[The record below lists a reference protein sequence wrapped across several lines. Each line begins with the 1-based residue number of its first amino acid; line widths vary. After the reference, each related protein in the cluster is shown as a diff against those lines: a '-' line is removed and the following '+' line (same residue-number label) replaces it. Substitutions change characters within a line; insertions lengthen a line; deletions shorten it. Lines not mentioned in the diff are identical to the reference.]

1 MKLPFFFVIY
11 EVMHSSKNSG
21 NSSAQSLQPGFWF
34 QCAEQTVWKN
44 RADSRWEMKTFGW
57 AVWFFSCREAA
68 EAEKKINLQH
78 PGPVSCWLLSPACV
92 GVAIGLGGHWAPS
105 DAVLWGLKATTE
117 RLCLRDRKEFYEL
130 NCTVR
135 KEKGKF
141 RAPFIPRS
149 WKFKKRGFL
158 LKALFE
164 ASQ

>member
-1 MKLPFFFVIY
+1 MKWCIPQKIQETPVPKASNQDFD
-11 EVMHSSKNSG
+11 SSVLNK
-21 NSSAQSLQPGFWF
+21 
-34 QCAEQTVWKN
+34 QCEKID
-44 RADSRWEMKTFGW
+44 RAGSRWEMKTFGW

-92 GVAIGLGGHWAPS
+92 GVATGLGGHWAPS
-105 DAVLWGLKATTE
+105 DAVQWGLKATTE

-149 WKFKKRGFL
+149 WKFKKKGFL
-158 LKALFE
+158 LKALFK